1 MRYRTP
7 RFSNLFRQLVLV
19 LVLALPLLVACDGR
33 ELVSQ
38 PQPTRPVATLFPT
51 IAAAAPT
58 AVTTATTLA
67 PDTGWLA
74 SSAGVAVRHLRVAA
88 APGQTPIPLVVVR
101 IDTAAIRLRVG
112 YTPAQPRGLSSWFAA
127 EQPLLAVN
135 GGFFT
140 ERYQSTALVISDG
153 TPSGASYDGFG
164 GMLAVAADGRIE
176 LRALRDHPYDP
187 SEPLT
192 QALQSFPMLIFP
204 GGTRATITDDGRRAR
219 RTAVAL
225 DHSGH
230 LLFIVS
236 PTSSFTL
243 NDFAGWLN
251 QSDLD
256 IDGALNLDG
265 GSSTGLYLKAG
276 ALDEQIDSWG
286 PLPQVLLV
294 EPR

>member
-1 MRYRTP
+1 MRYRSP
-7 RFSNLFRQLVLV
+7 RYGGLSRQLALVIAVL
-19 LVLALPLLVACDGR
+19 LLVACGGR
-33 ELVSQ
+33 ELAPQ

-51 IAAAAPT
+51 IAAAARAP
-58 AVTTATTLA
+58 ASAPA
-67 PDTGWLA
+67 PDSGWLA
-74 SSAGVAVRHLRVAA
+74 GSSGIAVRHMRVAA
-88 APGQTPIPLVVVR
+88 APGQSPIPLVVVR
-101 IDTAAIRLRVG
+101 LDPAAIRLRVG
-112 YTPAQPRGLSSWFAA
+112 YTPAQPRSLSSWFAA

-140 ERYQSTALVISDG
+140 EHYQSTALVISDG
-153 TPSGASYDGFG
+153 AASGASYDGFG
-164 GMLAVAADGRIE
+164 GMLAVAADGGIE

-187 SEPLT
+187 GEPLT

-204 GGTRATITDDGRRAR
+204 GGTLATLTDDGQRAR

-225 DHSGH
+225 DHSGR
-230 LLFIVS
+230 LLFIIS

-243 NDFAGWLN
+243 RGFAGWLS

-256 IDGALNLDG
+256 IDVALNLDG

>member
-1 MRYRTP
+1 MRYRTSP
-7 RFSNLFRQLVLV
+7 FVRLFRQLM
-19 LVLALPLLVACDGR
+19 LVLAVPLLIACGGR

-58 AVTTATTLA
+58 PVTTLA

-74 SSAGVAVRHLRVAA
+74 GSAGIAVRHMRVSA

-153 TPSGASYDGFG
+153 APSGSSYDGFG

-204 GGTRATITDDGRRAR
+204 GGTRATITDDGQRAR

-230 LLFIVS
+230 LLFIIS

-276 ALDEQIDSWG
+276 ALDERIDSLG
-286 PLPQVLLV
+286 PLPQVLLI

>member
-1 MRYRTP
+1 MRYRLP
-7 RFSNLFRQLVLV
+7 RFGGPFRQLVLV
-19 LVLALPLLVACDGR
+19 LALLLVACGGR
-33 ELVSQ
+33 ELAPQ

-58 AVTTATTLA
+58 PDATLA

-74 SSAGVAVRHLRVAA
+74 GSVGIAVRHMRVSA
-88 APGQTPIPLVVVR
+88 APDQPSIPLVVVR
-101 IDTAAIRLRVG
+101 IDPAAIRLRVG
-112 YTPAQPRGLSSWFAA
+112 YTPAQPRGLRSWFAA

-153 TPSGASYDGFG
+153 ATSGSSYEGFG
-164 GMLAVAADGRIE
+164 GMLAVAANGSIE

-204 GGTRATITDDGRRAR
+204 GGTLATINDDGQRAR

-225 DHSGH
+225 DHAGH
-230 LLFIVS
+230 LLFIIS

-243 NDFAGWLN
+243 RSFASWLS

-276 ALDEQIDSWG
+276 ALDEQIDSLG